1 MRLPEMTPTIERVA
15 NKYPNAIL
23 RRLRLHGL
31 NEGGIKLRILM
42 ELSEAGQT
50 NVYQLWKRLH
60 DEHARYYTTVLRAL
74 HPLKTMHLVRVVP
87 SSGTGRSERIYAI
100 TLLGDLILALV
111 KGGWKSAAELL
122 AERSPSFRE
131 CIRAHF
137 SRDPYRYWSLTRD
150 VIEEYV
156 KIAWEYIATDVD
168 IDSFTDVEE
177 IVRRYEIEW
186 VKEHIVNELND
197 PSSRLWISKYLKK
210 MSQVDWIWSELLSF
224 LDDHIAQEKEWLQTL
239 DEFKSDLV
247 SAEKRVKLTQF
258 FSQKE
263 GNV

>member
-1 MRLPEMTPTIERVA
+1 MRFPKMTPRIERVA
-15 NKYPNAIL
+15 NKYRNAVL

-31 NEGGIKLRILM
+31 KEGEIKLRILM
-42 ELSEAGQT
+42 ELSGAGQT
-50 NVYQLWKRLH
+50 NVYKLWKRLH
-60 DEHARYYTTVLRAL
+60 DVRYYTTVLRAL
-74 HPLKTMHLVRVVP
+74 APLKLMKLVRVVP

-100 TLLGDLILALV
+100 TPLGELILALV
-111 KGGWKSAAELL
+111 KGGWRSAAQLL
-122 AERSPSFRE
+122 AEDSPSFRE
-131 CIRAHF
+131 CVKAHF
-137 SRDPYRYWSLTRD
+137 SRYPYYYWGLTRD
-150 VIEEYV
+150 IIEEYV
-156 KIAWEYIATDVD
+156 KIAWKYVATDID
-168 IDSFTDVEE
+168 IASFTDVEE
-177 IVRRYEIEW
+177 IVRRREIEW

-258 FSQKE
+258 FSQKK